1 MGFIHMVAVSQD
13 RREPQ
18 EILGNRHYAR
28 CMGISLTNRPVGD
41 DIAHLMTT
49 DSNTAALE
57 SLAKAQKEAA
67 QTIAEGL
74 KDIASAL
81 RSLGNGSSHAPGAI
95 EFVGMALRDGLAP
108 IADAIRERE

>member
-18 EILGNRHYAR
+18 EIMGNRHDAR
-28 CMGISLTNRPVGD
+28 GLGISLTNRPVGD
-41 DIAHLMTT
+41 CIAHLMTT
-49 DSNTAALE
+49 DSNSAALE
-57 SLAKAQKEAA
+57 SLAKSHKEAA

-95 EFVGMALRDGLAP
+95 EVVGMALRDGLSS
-108 IADAIRERE
+108 ISSAIQDRE